1 MSSACKRTTKNDGEV
16 AYVLYLLKSLLNE
29 ELSSNNLKKSVL
41 LLDKE
46 FLFDLVYYTLDSENS
61 FDKIEDLTQCLNFL
75 FYLINF
81 YLKSKGLL
89 VPSDETIRTIIK
101 TLDNLY
107 NKLNTLIF
115 SLNESK
121 DETSEIQKSKIYIA
135 LNLISNVE
143 NIVKHINK

>member
-1 MSSACKRTTKNDGEV
+1 MAGKTVTHGNIFPIQ
-16 AYVLYLLKSLLNE
+16 VLIFIQFSEIIVLE
-29 ELSSNNLKKSVL
+29 FGSVIGIFINS
-41 LLDKE
+41 DISIII
-46 FLFDLVYYTLDSENS
+46 FSENS